1 MTMTKTVNVVGNS
14 QAPVATRNT
23 DKKAPSTRRTSL
35 YRLRSAGPVA
45 DEDLHSLV
53 LPKYLER
60 KGFTVRQVDHDGMG
74 GLLIT
79 GTVAPGSAAWCGP
92 LGVLTG
98 LHIQEENSTAFG
110 LLLVRTDVAIYAIA
124 YGGGHLM
131 IDPSRIDP
139 GFGIEFAVRCLDA
152 SRITKISRQVMDAR
166 GRNDENSVMGGDHIR
181 GFGIERYGEIVSKIS
196 GWINGVDLTFT
207 KDRKRK
213 AQITGSDRSI
223 KLQLGTTVAG
233 LLQDLKAIEDVCATP
248 SPLPELDFIA
258 QVRPL
263 NPKSAQAQQLDERLD
278 AMLGAESPDRLAL
291 TVPSE
296 CRDEFELVE
305 SFRVTLGGASNIYDE
320 LDVDHLIAPVKD
332 LADGA
337 RLRRLREGRIQM
349 FADSDATEP
358 LSTSIRADQWLTAE
372 VPDGVVYY
380 FYWLGRWYE
389 IGAEYLAT
397 VESRAAEILARPT
410 SVTLPPWTEG
420 VEPDGTERDEE
431 WYNKQIAKQD
441 GYVLLDRKT
450 VRTSF
455 FRGGGLEI
463 ADALGPASQLVC
475 VKKADST
482 APLNHLFAQGRVA
495 IETLRF
501 DSKVREK
508 FVARLHELVPGHEID
523 TSFRTPVLVF
533 GILLKDG
540 VPVTA
545 NSLFAFA
552 KISLVHTDTMVEGMG
567 ARLEIVSISRTQPSG
582 SASPGGH

>member
-1 MTMTKTVNVVGNS
+1 M
-14 QAPVATRNT
+14 
-23 DKKAPSTRRTSL
+23 
-35 YRLRSAGPVA
+35 
-45 DEDLHSLV
+45 
-53 LPKYLER
+53 
-60 KGFTVRQVDHDGMG
+60 
-74 GLLIT
+74 
-79 GTVAPGSAAWCGP
+79 
-92 LGVLTG
+92 
-98 LHIQEENSTAFG
+98 
-110 LLLVRTDVAIYAIA
+110 
-124 YGGGHLM
+124 
-131 IDPSRIDP
+131 
-139 GFGIEFAVRCLDA
+139 
-152 SRITKISRQVMDAR
+152 
-166 GRNDENSVMGGDHIR
+166 
-181 GFGIERYGEIVSKIS
+181 
-196 GWINGVDLTFT
+196 
-207 KDRKRK
+207 
-213 AQITGSDRSI
+213 
-223 KLQLGTTVAG
+223 LGT
-233 LLQDLKAIEDVCATP
+233 D
-248 SPLPELDFIA
+248 
-258 QVRPL
+258 
-263 NPKSAQAQQLDERLD
+263 
-278 AMLGAESPDRLAL
+278 SPDRLAL

-296 CRDEFELVE
+296 CRDEFERVE
-305 SFRVTLGGASNIYDE
+305 SFRVTLGGVSDIYDE
-320 LDVDHLIAPVKD
+320 LDVDHLIAPVKE

-349 FADSDATEP
+349 FADSDAREA
-358 LSTSIRADQWLTAE
+358 LSTAIRADQWLTAE

-397 VESRAAEILARPT
+397 VESRAAEILARPA

-455 FRGGGLEI
+455 FKGGGLEI
-463 ADALGPASQLVC
+463 ADALGPAGQFVC

-501 DSKVREK
+501 DSRVREK
-508 FVARLHELVPGHEID
+508 FVARLRELAPGRVID

-582 SASPGGH
+582 SATSGGH